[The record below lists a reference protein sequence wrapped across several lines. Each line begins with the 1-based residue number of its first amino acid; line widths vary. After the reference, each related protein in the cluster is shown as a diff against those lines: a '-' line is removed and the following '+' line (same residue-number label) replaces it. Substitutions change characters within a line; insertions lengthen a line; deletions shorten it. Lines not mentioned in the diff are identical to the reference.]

1 MGHFGEIEN
10 KFYLWKIEVENL
22 VTHSSYT
29 VNLHHGVGGSQQE
42 QEEPPGEGLPQVPG
56 GGQHLQGLHA
66 HGRGKSWIHTIL
78 QIDLVQN
85 S

>member
-1 MGHFGEIEN
+1 M
-10 KFYLWKIEVENL
+10 
-22 VTHSSYT
+22 THSSYT

-66 HGRGKSWIHTIL
+66 HGRGKS
-78 QIDLVQN
+78 
-85 S
+85 

>member
-22 VTHSSYT
+22 VTHSPYIFT
-29 VNLHHGVGGSQQE
+29 PCAGGSQQE

-56 GGQHLQGLHA
+56 GGEHLQGLHA
-66 HGRGKSWIHTIL
+66 HGRGKSWIHLII